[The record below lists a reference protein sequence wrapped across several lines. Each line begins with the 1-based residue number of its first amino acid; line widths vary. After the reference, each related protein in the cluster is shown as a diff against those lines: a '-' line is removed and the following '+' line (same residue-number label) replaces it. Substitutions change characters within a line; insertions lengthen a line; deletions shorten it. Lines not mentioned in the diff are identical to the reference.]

1 MITGIEHFAIFA
13 KDSKK
18 LTEWYVENLNAKI
31 VFQND
36 AGVYFIAFSDKSMIE
51 ICPNVDEENIPTKLN
66 APGLRHVALSVDNF
80 EEAVERVRSL
90 GVEIVEEP
98 VTFPNGVG
106 TMFFRDIEG
115 NILHLISRKTSLI

>member
-1 MITGIEHFAIFA
+1 MVTGIEHIAIFA
-13 KDSKK
+13 NDSKK

-51 ICPNVDEENIPTKLN
+51 ICPNPNQKNVATELTV
-66 APGLRHVALSVDNF
+66 PGFRHLALAVDNF
-80 EEAVERVRSL
+80 DETVEAIKAI
-90 GVEIVEEP
+90 GVEIVED
-98 VTFPNGVG
+98 VVKFPNGVG

-115 NILHLISRKTSLI
+115 NILHLIGRKTPLV